1 MDINELLNANELHEA
16 QLLRARLEELGL
28 SAAIIRILKGRG
40 INTLGDLTSLTRED
54 LLRTRFLGRTNVR
67 RIEDL
72 LETMDL
78 KLKQPLL

>member
-78 KLKQPLL
+78 KLKQHLL